1 MDAQLEV
8 STGQSAFL
16 DRCGWVK
23 LEGMSLPSELPIVQ
37 APMAGGTSTP
47 ALTAAVADAGGYGF
61 VAAGYLTAEG
71 LREAIAT
78 TRTLT
83 GAPFGVNLFVP
94 SVPGDPAEVAVYAAA
109 LQPEA
114 ERLGVALGEP
124 RWEDDA
130 YEAKLDVVESTH
142 VHLASFTFGCPTPE
156 IVDQLHRADVQVA
169 VTVTSVLEAELA
181 GDAGAD
187 LLTVQGTEA
196 GGHQGSFA
204 DLHPNHRPLLSLLA
218 QVREM
223 TGMPVIGAGGV
234 MTGRDAATVLGAGA
248 IAVQLGTALLCT
260 PEAGTSAPYRQA
272 LLDGHYPETI
282 LTRAYSGRFARGLA
296 NRFALDHDGHA
307 PQAYPEVHHLTR
319 PLRAAATQAGDA
331 SVPNLWAGT
340 GWRRLTAEPAATIVR
355 RIAEEAKSADGSA
368 PRWQQRKIHW

>member
-1 MDAQLEV
+1 MSTRGTFGPQLGMHV
-8 STGQSAFL
+8 IPALLPGV
-16 DRCGWVK
+16 GWVR
-23 LEGMSLPSELPIVQ
+23 LEDVSLPSELPVVQ

-47 ALTAAVADAGGYGF
+47 ALTAAVANAGGYGF

-78 TRTLT
+78 TRMLT

-94 SVPGDPAEVAVYAAA
+94 SSSGDPAEVAVYAAA
-109 LQPEA
+109 LQSEA

-130 YEAKLDVVESTH
+130 YAAKLDVVESTH
-142 VHLASFTFGCPTPE
+142 VHLASFTFGCPTPQ
-156 IVDQLHRADVQVA
+156 IVHRLHRADVQVA
-169 VTVTSVLEAELA
+169 VTVTSVLEAQLA
-181 GDAGAD
+181 ADAGAD

-204 DLHPNHRPLLSLLA
+204 DLEPNHSPLLSLIA
-218 QVREM
+218 QVREA
-223 TGMPVIGAGGV
+223 TDVPLIGTGGV
-234 MTGRDAATVLGAGA
+234 MTGPDAAAVLGAGA

-272 LLDGHYPETI
+272 LLGGRYPDTI

-296 NRFALDHDGHA
+296 NRFALDHDGQA

-319 PLRAAATQAGDA
+319 PLRAAAILAGDT

-340 GWRRLTAEPAATIVR
+340 GWRQLTAEPAATIVR
-355 RIAEEAKSADGSA
+355 RIAEEAS
-368 PRWQQRKIHW
+368 